1 MNRLIAAITGLHVLV
16 HGIFGCCD
24 HGLAASRAAVPCH
37 CDHAHHGD
45 LTESAGEHDL
55 ADHDLADHK
64 SPVQGS
70 HECVHAACH
79 WLADN
84 ASPHVGE
91 LYISGVA
98 SLATQLPAS
107 MALTVAAEFL
117 PADIL
122 GPISAPP
129 LRLHL
134 ALGVLQI

>member
-1 MNRLIAAITGLHVLV
+1 MNRLIAAITVLHVLV

-24 HGLAASRAAVPCH
+24 HGLVASRAAAPCH
-37 CDHAHHGD
+37 CHHAHHGD
-45 LTESAGEHDL
+45 HAESVSDCER
-55 ADHDLADHK
+55 ADHK

-91 LYISGVA
+91 LDIFAVA
-98 SLATQLPAS
+98 SPATQLPAS
-107 MALTVAAEFL
+107 MSLTAAAEFL
-117 PADIL
+117 PVDIL

-134 ALGVLQI
+134 ALGVLLI